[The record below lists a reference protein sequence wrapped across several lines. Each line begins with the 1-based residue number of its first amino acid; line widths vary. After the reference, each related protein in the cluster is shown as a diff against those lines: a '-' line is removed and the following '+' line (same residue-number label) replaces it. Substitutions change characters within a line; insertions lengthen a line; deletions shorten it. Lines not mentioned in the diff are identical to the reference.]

1 VRHALA
7 KGRKR
12 PAFETIQIAKMS
24 GFINQSPGRSAT
36 AAPDS
41 KPDPVAEADELALS
55 KIRSMCAV
63 AMASAKAVALGIQN
77 DMTRLNKL
85 RFASAKRMSLEL
97 AKTIAGTTY
106 RDAALGHIIE
116 LCMTANDMESSSILV
131 HGIQSTPIREEIL
144 LTYPTLLR

>member
-1 VRHALA
+1 MRLQTSQTVSI
-7 KGRKR
+7 RK
-12 PAFETIQIAKMS
+12 TIQIAKMS

-63 AMASAKAVALGIQN
+63 AMTSAKAVALGIQN
-77 DMTRLNKL
+77 DITRLNRL

-97 AKTIAGTTY
+97 AKTIAGPSY

-116 LCMTANDMESSSILV
+116 LCMTANDMESSRILV